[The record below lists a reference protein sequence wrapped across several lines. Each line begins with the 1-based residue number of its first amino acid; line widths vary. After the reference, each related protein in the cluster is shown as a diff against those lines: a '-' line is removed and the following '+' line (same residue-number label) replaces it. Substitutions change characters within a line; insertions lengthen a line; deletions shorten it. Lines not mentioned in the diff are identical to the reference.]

1 MRFSQMMMEF
11 LDSWQESFFGPNKNS
26 PPAPGTPGYRWL
38 LGLPGLA
45 AHHLGHIE
53 HSTSPFVKKYGLLL
67 EMDAQG
73 EILQSWHSPNGALPK
88 VTTFWLFQGGRKGEP
103 RGPTQF
109 MFAIVVVDGGL
120 RPMRIARYNR
130 QRPCLSRVPCQLKKP
145 SKGPRNSEAR

>member
-1 MRFSQMMMEF
+1 MRLSQMMMEF
-11 LDSWQESFFGPNKNS
+11 LDSWQESLFGPNKNS
-26 PPAPGTPGYRWL
+26 PPGTPGYRWL

-88 VTTFWLFQGGRKGEP
+88 VTIFCYFREVRKAGQGGH
-103 RGPTQF
+103 
-109 MFAIVVVDGGL
+109 
-120 RPMRIARYNR
+120 
-130 QRPCLSRVPCQLKKP
+130 
-145 SKGPRNSEAR
+145 

>member
-1 MRFSQMMMEF
+1 MRLSQIMMEF
-11 LDSWQESFFGPNKNS
+11 LNSWQESLFGPNKNS
-26 PPAPGTPGYRWL
+26 PPGTPGYRWL

-88 VTTFWLFQGGRKGEP
+88 VTTHIHIRRSRQMAFP
-103 RGPTQF
+103 IF
-109 MFAIVVVDGGL
+109 MSAGKVQYFCHLPLLWVH
-120 RPMRIARYNR
+120 NN
-130 QRPCLSRVPCQLKKP
+130 KKEAL
-145 SKGPRNSEAR
+145 NSVFL